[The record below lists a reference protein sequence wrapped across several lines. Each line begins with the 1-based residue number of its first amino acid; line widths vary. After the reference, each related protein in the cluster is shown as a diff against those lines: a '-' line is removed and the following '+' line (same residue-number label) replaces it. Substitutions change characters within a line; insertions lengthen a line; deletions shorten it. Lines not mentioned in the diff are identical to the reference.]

1 MSLNEEDSS
10 TPILSNRWTTLKSLF
25 KREKKIVIFV
35 DGPNILRT
43 VKGHRIKLEDI
54 DEVANFLGAVVEKKV
69 FLDQKASNGLLD
81 AVVNS
86 GYSPIVSTGDIYIAM
101 GIHAVEQCH
110 KGIAD
115 LALICSRDARVSPIL
130 MKLKEKGKEV
140 AVAGFDP
147 GFSIAVKSLADHV
160 FELNIEEER

>member
-1 MSLNEEDSS
+1 MSSNEENSFSRTLSS
-10 TPILSNRWTTLKSLF
+10 RWTTLKSLF

-43 VKGHRIKLEDI
+43 VKGHRVRLEDI
-54 DEVANFLGAVVEKKV
+54 DEVANFLGAVIEKKV
-69 FLDQKASNGLLD
+69 FLNPNASNGLMD

-86 GYSPIVSTGDIYIAM
+86 GYTPIVSTGDIYITM
-101 GIHAVEQCH
+101 GIHAVEHCH
-110 KGIAD
+110 KGTTD
-115 LALICSRDARVSPIL
+115 LTLICSRDARISPIL

-147 GFSIAVKSLADHV
+147 GFSIAIKSLADHV
-160 FELNIEEER
+160 FELNLD

>member
-1 MSLNEEDSS
+1 MSSDNDDSFS
-10 TPILSNRWTTLKSLF
+10 PTLSSRWTTLKSLF
-25 KREKKIVIFV
+25 KREKKIAIFV

-54 DEVANFLGAVVEKKV
+54 NEVANFLGAIIEKTV
-69 FLDQKASNGLLD
+69 FLNQKASNGLMD

-86 GYSPIVSTGDIYIAM
+86 GYTPIVSTGDLYVTM
-101 GIHAVEQCH
+101 GIHAIEHCH
-110 KGIAD
+110 KGTTD
-115 LALICSRDARVSPIL
+115 LTLICSRDARISPIL

-147 GFSIAVKSLADHV
+147 GFSVAIKGLADHV
-160 FELNIEEER
+160 FELNLD

>member
-1 MSLNEEDSS
+1 MNLEKDDQSPTLSS
-10 TPILSNRWTTLKSLF
+10 RWTTLKSLF

-43 VKGHRIKLEDI
+43 VKGHRVKLEDI
-54 DEVANFLGAVVEKKV
+54 NEVANFLGAIVEKKV
-69 FLDQKASNGLLD
+69 FLDQKASNGLMD

-86 GYSPIVSTGDIYIAM
+86 GYTPIVSTGDLYVTM
-101 GIHAVEQCH
+101 GIHAMEQYH
-110 KGIAD
+110 KGTTD
-115 LALICSRDARVSPIL
+115 LTLICSRDARISPII

-147 GFSIAVKSLADHV
+147 GFSVAIKGLADHV
-160 FELNIEEER
+160 FELNID